1 MPIKENIYAR
11 NFKTEKEQKTTE
23 FMSVEDLSIYNKAFT
38 KEELELIKQKVSNMT
53 NSLISEK
60 NKFHVQENMLRM
72 RKIIAKKRSI

>member
-60 NKFHVQENMLRM
+60 K
-72 RKIIAKKRSI
+72 